1 MLLTISLVKK
11 LLERF
16 MKKNCKKQQEFRVE
30 KVIKEKETNYMPN
43 GKVMIIHLIV
53 GFMKMILY
61 KNESI
66 LFLNHMNLLEETLML
81 KLILS
86 NYATKTDLKNAAR
99 IDTSKLAAKSNLVS
113 LKAEVDKLDIDKLVL
128 DPVDFSK
135 LSDIVKK

>member
-1 MLLTISLVKK
+1 
-11 LLERF
+11 
-16 MKKNCKKQQEFRVE
+16 
-30 KVIKEKETNYMPN
+30 MPN

-81 KLILS
+81 KLICLIMQQ
-86 NYATKTDLKNAAR
+86 KTDLKNATR

>member
-1 MLLTISLVKK
+1 
-11 LLERF
+11 
-16 MKKNCKKQQEFRVE
+16 
-30 KVIKEKETNYMPN
+30 MPN